1 MWYMRIVA
9 KPRKNHE
16 QLELRVVG
24 RRRRRR
30 VRRGVR
36 LGRPPKG
43 PRSSERHGVRPEHDP
58 RNPVLVTCRIA
69 RDLRTLRTGRMYRA
83 IRCAT
88 RIAARRAD
96 FRIVH
101 LSIQKD
107 HLHLIVEA
115 DSKLGLARG
124 MQGFAIS
131 AAKQIHRVLR
141 ETVGARRGTP
151 VFTDRYHPRAL
162 KTPTEVRHAL
172 AYVLNNWRKH
182 GEHHTRELAAWPID
196 LYASGIAFD
205 GWNRALVER
214 PPPTYEPLVVVRA
227 HSWLLARGWRR
238 AGGPISMRAVPG
250 PLRSTRSQHID

>member
-1 MWYMRIVA
+1 
-9 KPRKNHE
+9 
-16 QLELRVVG
+16 
-24 RRRRRR
+24 
-30 VRRGVR
+30 
-36 LGRPPKG
+36 
-43 PRSSERHGVRPEHDP
+43 VRPEHDA

-83 IRCAT
+83 IRSAT
-88 RIAARRAD
+88 RIAARRSD

-131 AAKQIHRVLR
+131 AAKQIHRALR
-141 ETVGARRGTP
+141 ETTGVRRETA

-196 LYASGIAFD
+196 LFASGIAFD
-205 GWNRALVER
+205 GWNRPLLER

-227 HSWLLARGWRR
+227 QSWLLAHGWRR
-238 AGGPISMRAVPG
+238 AGGPISMHGIPG
-250 PLRSTRSQHID
+250 RLPKTAEQQID